1 MRLLNARFLL
11 LAWLCAGLFLALPAF
26 AQTPATDATNAT
38 MSAAPTNARPLL
50 VFPEIS
56 VTNHAY
62 LTFGLNNVE
71 PLQAKFLGNPLWQY
85 VAFAIYIALAFLVSR
100 IFDTLLGVWLKKL
113 TKKTDTDLDDLVI
126 EMLRGPAKI
135 IAFVFLMHIGLSLF
149 RWPQTVE
156 RILGKLFILVVAF
169 SLTYVLLKLVDVLV
183 THWIRRFVSSDDK
196 LLQDA
201 LVPIVR
207 GALKG
212 FLIILATLMTLQNMG
227 VDITG
232 ALASLSVVGLALG
245 LAAQDTVANLFG
257 TFTIFIDKPFKIGDR
272 IQLSGVDGT
281 VEQINLR
288 STRVRNLDGH
298 LVTIP
303 NKTMGNATITN
314 VTRRPNIKTVVTIG
328 ITYSTPTA
336 KVKEAVEILKEIYT
350 HPKTQDVVISFNQF
364 ADSSLNI
371 QIIHWFAT
379 SDFKE
384 YTAGMEAFNLQT
396 KERFEKAGIEFAFPT
411 RTLLMKQDSD
421 WKVEG
426 PARSQPK
433 EI

>member
-11 LAWLCAGLFLALPAF
+11 LAWLCAGLFVTLPAF
-26 AQTPATDATNAT
+26 GQAPSIT
-38 MSAAPTNARPLL
+38 AAPTNSRPLL
-50 VFPEIS
+50 AFPEIS

-62 LTFGLNNVE
+62 LTFGLNDVE
-71 PLQAKFLGNPLWQY
+71 ALQGKLLGNPIWQY

-100 IFDTLLGVWLKKL
+100 LFDTLLGVWLKRL
-113 TKKTDTDLDDLVI
+113 TAKTETQLDDLVI
-126 EMLRGPAKI
+126 EMLRGPAKAV
-135 IAFVFLMHIGLSLF
+135 AFVFLMHIGLSLF
-149 RWPQTVE
+149 RWPESVE
-156 RILGKLFILVVAF
+156 RILGKLFILIVAF

-196 LLQDA
+196 SLQDA

-212 FLIILATLMTLQNMG
+212 FLIVLATLMTLQNMG

-272 IQLSGVDGT
+272 IQLSGVDGA

-314 VTRRPNIKTVVTIG
+314 VTRRPNIKTVMNIGVTYDTSSG
-328 ITYSTPTA
+328 
-336 KVKEAVEILKEIYT
+336 KVQEATRIIEEVYRT
-350 HPKTQDVVISFNQF
+350 GKTQDVWIGFDKF

-371 QIIHWFAT
+371 VVIHWFNTA
-379 SDFKE
+379 DYKE
-384 YTAGMEAFNLQT
+384 YLAAMQAFNLQI
-396 KERFEKAGIEFAFPT
+396 KDRFEQAGIEFAFPT
-411 RTLLMKQDSD
+411 RTLMVKQDSG
-421 WKVEG
+421 WKIEQAVENK
-426 PARSQPK
+426 A
-433 EI
+433 

>member
-11 LAWLCAGLFLALPAF
+11 MTWLCAGLFLALPAF
-26 AQTPATDATNAT
+26 AQAPATNAIIT
-38 MSAAPTNARPLL
+38 ATPTNSRPLL
-50 VFPEIS
+50 AFPEIS

-62 LTFGLNNVE
+62 LTFGLNEVDA
-71 PLQAKFLGNPLWQY
+71 LQGKFLGNPVWQY
-85 VAFAIYIALAFLVSR
+85 VAFAIYIALAFFISR
-100 IFDTLLGVWLKKL
+100 VFDTLLGVWLKKL
-113 TKKTDTDLDDLVI
+113 AKKTDTDLDDLVI
-126 EMLRGPAKI
+126 EMLRGPAKVV
-135 IAFVFLMHIGLSLF
+135 AFVFLMHIGLSLF
-149 RWPQTVE
+149 RWPETVE
-156 RILGKLFILVVAF
+156 RILGKLFILIVAF

-183 THWIRRFVSSDDK
+183 THWIRRFVSADDK
-196 LLQDA
+196 SLQDA

-212 FLIILATLMTLQNMG
+212 FLIVLAALMTLQNMG

-314 VTRRPNIKTVVTIG
+314 VTRRPNIKTTLVLG
-328 ITYSTPTA
+328 LTYSTPTP
-336 KVKEAVEILKEIYT
+336 KVKEAVEILREIFK
-350 HPKTQDVVISFNQF
+350 HPKTQDVVVSFKQF
-364 ADSSLNI
+364 ADSSLNLEVV
-371 QIIHWFAT
+371 HWYLAT
-379 SDFKE
+379 DFKD
-384 YTAGMEAFNLQT
+384 YTSGMEAFNLQI
-396 KERFEKAGIEFAFPT
+396 KDRFEKAGIEFAFPT
-411 RTLLMKQDSD
+411 RTLLVKQDSD
-421 WKVEG
+421 WKVE
-426 PARSQPK
+426 PAGK
-433 EI
+433 